1 MHFTAKER
9 IDILIMRGFDD
20 YVRSYEPVVR
30 ICLMI
35 NILIVLISKSTIYRT
50 VLCFER
56 TGSVKNEL
64 KCGKSKPAINN
75 KTLVILQTLVKNFH
89 TSVSKVAQQND
100 VSKISV
106 QKILKKNDYHA
117 YKINQK
123 IASAPRIELLHL
135 FYESYRPL

>member
-1 MHFTAKER
+1 MYLTKKER
-9 IDILIMRGFDD
+9 IDILIMRGFGDH
-20 YVRSYEPVVR
+20 VRSYEPVVR

-75 KTLVILQTLVKNFH
+75 KALVILTQTLVKNFH

-100 VSKISV
+100 VSKISIR
-106 QKILKKNDYHA
+106 KIFKK
-117 YKINQK
+117 
-123 IASAPRIELLHL
+123 
-135 FYESYRPL
+135 